1 MYRLLI
7 VLAVLLSCSGCVDA
21 AKMIEALGHDEN
33 QNCFTVTTIYGSVA
47 GCRAAKGNSIT
58 MPGGQKVDAAPS
70 TSPGGGTVNVPIT
83 VPPMTLRPATP

>member
-58 MPGGQKVDAAPS
+58 MPSGQKVDAAPAAGS
-70 TSPGGGTVNVPIT
+70 GAVSVPVT
-83 VPPMTLRPATP
+83 VPPMTLTPSPKP